1 MPGGGIESLQTI
13 FELLWRF
20 EPLPTTAGQ
29 PTAARARYRV
39 VQYLGAPGVAP
50 TAGASKADLALERQ
64 AEGRAVSIL
73 DYDLELRRVVAPV
86 EADAWQIVRLPLTP
100 TAG

>member
-1 MPGGGIESLQTI
+1 M
-13 FELLWRF
+13 
-20 EPLPTTAGQ
+20 
-29 PTAARARYRV
+29 
-39 VQYLGAPGVAP
+39 AP